1 MTCGNDGMSSTPGK
15 DGAIAAGKNGA
26 STPGKDGATTPG
38 KESMS
43 DSLIS
48 IKSASITGASITGA
62 SINGRTDLTGPQYWR
77 SLDQLAEKPEFRKWV
92 EREFPAGASELL
104 DGASRRH
111 MLKIMAAS
119 FGLAGLAA
127 CRRPVEHV
135 LPYSKG
141 VENLIPGQAYF
152 YSTVVSL
159 NGHSTGLLV
168 ETHDGRPTKI
178 EGNPDHPWSLG
189 AATAMQQASV
199 LGLYDPD
206 RSSRF
211 LESGKESKKSWPEF
225 GAYLKSISLGDGSGL
240 RFLSETVTSPSTAN
254 LRAEALKKYPKA
266 KWIEYESISRENE
279 RAGAMMAFGQAL
291 DVQRHFDKAKV
302 IVALDADFLGL
313 DSPTPL
319 PTKQFSKGRKVVTDE
334 DLEKLNR
341 LYVVESQFSITG
353 ANSDHRLRM
362 RAGDVKQFAMDLAA
376 SVGAVP
382 GLNVVGGSDRR
393 AKFLASVV
401 KDLKSAGGEA
411 LVVAGPRQPAI
422 VHAIAAA
429 INESLKSAAVSY
441 IKVDTT
447 IPSGTEA
454 LKSLAAEMNGGQVS
468 TLVILGGNPVYTA
481 PADLHFGSAM
491 AKVANTIH
499 LGSEEDETAMAAKWH
514 APEAHYLET
523 WNDARTPDGIAS
535 IQQPMIDSMYGGR
548 TVAEMVAL
556 IIDYKDKKA
565 HDIVKNF
572 WAAQTGSA
580 SAKPAAKGAPAG
592 DDKAWRKALHDG
604 IIASATGSGAKTAES
619 AKVSADA
626 KKIAAA
632 IAAEPKPSGN
642 GIEVSFVPSA
652 STYDGRLANN
662 GWMQE
667 APDPMTKLTWGNAAM
682 ISPALA
688 RAQKLQDGDVVTLS
702 RGNYKVDVAVMIQP
716 GQADQAVTIALGY
729 GRTQCGNVGKDVGFN
744 AGLIRTSDGFWFAD
758 GFSMTATGA
767 RHTHAT
773 TQEHGALDEET
784 SNPIKRMLAPD
795 LDKQNASRTNDRPA
809 YREVTIA
816 DFKKNPKAV
825 DEMQELPELHS
836 IYPERVYDKG
846 YQWGMAI
853 DLNSCTGC
861 NACVVACQAE
871 NNIPVVG
878 KYQVTR
884 GREMHWI
891 RMDRYYVGSGD
902 DPRAVEQ
909 PVPCMQCENAPCENV
924 CPVAATTHSPEG
936 LNDMVYNRCVGTRY
950 CLNNC
955 PFKVRHFNFLNFH
968 KHDPEIVG
976 MVHNP
981 DVTVR
986 MRGVMEKC
994 TYCVQRIQ
1002 EAKIKSQ
1009 VDGRRDQIKDGE
1021 IVTACQQTCPA
1032 DAIVFGNINDP
1043 SSNVSKLKKQERNYA
1058 MLAEL
1063 DIRPRT
1069 TYLARLRNPNPE
1081 LEA

>member
-1 MTCGNDGMSSTPGK
+1 
-15 DGAIAAGKNGA
+15 
-26 STPGKDGATTPG
+26 
-38 KESMS
+38 MS
-43 DSLIS
+43 DSFIS
-48 IKSASITGASITGA
+48 IK
-62 SINGRTDLTGPQYWR
+62 GRNDLTGQKYWR
-77 SLDQLAEKPEFRKWV
+77 SLDQLAQKPEFRKWV
-92 EREFPAGASELL
+92 EQEFPAGASELL

-135 LPYSKG
+135 LPYAKG
-141 VENLIPGQAYF
+141 VENLIPGQAYY
-152 YSTVVSL
+152 YSTVISM
-159 NGHSTGLLV
+159 NGHATGLVV

-189 AATAMQQASV
+189 AATAMQQASI
-199 LGLYDPD
+199 LSLYDPD

-211 LESGKESKKSWPEF
+211 LEAGKESKKSWPEF
-225 GAYLKSISLGDGSGL
+225 TAYLKSISLGDGSGL
-240 RFLSETVTSPSTAN
+240 RFLSESVNSPSTSA
-254 LRAEALKKYPKA
+254 LRVEALKKYPKA

-279 RAGAMMAFGQAL
+279 RAGTMMAFGQAV

-319 PTKQFSKGRKVVTDE
+319 PTKQFSKRRKVATEE
-334 DLEKLNR
+334 DLDKLNR
-341 LYVVESQFSITG
+341 LYVVEPQFSITG
-353 ANSDHRLRM
+353 ANADHRLRM
-362 RAGDVKQFAMDLAA
+362 KAGEVKQFAMDLAGLL
-376 SVGAVP
+376 GAVS
-382 GLNVVGGSDRR
+382 GLNILGQNGAGGGDKR
-393 AKFLASVV
+393 AKFLAALV
-401 KDLKSAGGEA
+401 KDLKSAGAEA

-429 INESLKSAAVSY
+429 VNESLKSAAVSY
-441 IKVDTT
+441 TKND
-447 IPSGTEA
+447 GTPAGVEA
-454 LKSLAAEMNGGQVS
+454 LKALINEMNGGQVS

-481 PADLHFGSAM
+481 PADLQFASAM
-491 AKVANTIH
+491 AKVASSIH
-499 LGSEEDETAMAAKWH
+499 LGIDEDETAVAAKWH

-523 WNDARTPDGIAS
+523 WNDARTPDGVVS
-535 IQQPMIDSMYGGR
+535 IQQPMIDSMYGGK

-556 IIDYKDKKA
+556 IIDSKDKKA
-565 HDIVKNF
+565 HDIVKGFYN
-572 WAAQTGSA
+572 AASGGAKAAEAEHAWKKALNDGIVSFATA
-580 SAKPAAKGAPAG
+580 SGGVAKPAEPV
-592 DDKAWRKALHDG
+592 
-604 IIASATGSGAKTAES
+604 
-619 AKVSADA
+619 KVAADA
-626 KKIAAA
+626 KKLSAA
-632 IAAEPKPSGN
+632 IAAEPKSSGN
-642 GIEVSFVPSA
+642 GIEVSFVPGA
-652 STYDGRLANN
+652 STYDGRFSNN

-682 ISPALA
+682 ISPATA
-688 RAQKLQDGDVVTLS
+688 RAQKLTDGDVVTLS
-702 RGNYKVDVAVMIQP
+702 RGNYKLDAAVMIQP

-729 GRTQCGNVGKDVGFN
+729 GRTVCGNVGKNVGFN

-773 TQEHGALDEET
+773 TQEHGTID
-784 SNPIKRMLAPD
+784 
-795 LDKQNASRTNDRPA
+795 DKGINASSTNDRPVF
-809 YREVTIA
+809 REGTIA
-816 DFKKNPKAV
+816 EYKKNPKFAE
-825 DEMQELPELHS
+825 EMQEIPELHS

-861 NACVVACQAE
+861 NACVIACQAE

-891 RMDRYYVGSGD
+891 RMDRYYVGPED

-1043 SSNVSKLKKQERNYA
+1043 ASRVTKLKQQERNYA